1 MEKIYGLPAIM
12 HSCSSLSVPPFPAT
26 RVLSM
31 GGVDGRIFLCLH
43 DPRRNPFWLLLVRMV
58 VEVVLGSATGATLA
72 KGCSLSRAAH
82 FARHVL
88 CAKVVSHKCKFNF
101 LLDSVEV
108 ATGENF

>member
-1 MEKIYGLPAIM
+1 MEKIHGLPAIM

-31 GGVDGRIFLCLH
+31 GGVDGS
-43 DPRRNPFWLLLVRMV
+43 WLLLVRMV
-58 VEVVLGSATGATLA
+58 VEVVLGCATGATLA